1 MKATTFFK
9 IMMTA
14 AIALSSTFVYAQ
26 QVDERS
32 IYEFRVLGSNA
43 ALNKAIAIEQL
54 ENGFGANSF
63 ATTTITTTSN
73 ETTSVGTLA
82 EVTAIL
88 EGDNSTITLTSN
100 PVQDATGSTMTATGD
115 QTSTN
120 DVAIRVSR

>member
-1 MKATTFFK
+1 MNATTFFK

-14 AIALSSTFVYAQ
+14 AIALSPTLAYAQ

-43 ALNKAIAIEQL
+43 ALNKAIAIEQV
-54 ENGFGANSF
+54 ENGFGGNSF

-73 ETTSVGTLA
+73 ETTSVGTLS

-120 DVAIRVSR
+120 AITIGVNR